1 MTLLLSIEGNIGSG
15 KSTLVHKLREK
26 YANNK
31 DICFLDEPVSEWE
44 KIQDSQG
51 KSMLEKYYGN
61 QEKYAFAFQMMAYI
75 SRLAPLRK
83 ALKQNYKVIITE
95 RSVYTDKM
103 VFAKMLYDDKKIE
116 DVEYQ
121 IYVKWFSEFLDD
133 IPTPHI
139 VYVQTNP
146 EIAKTRVDKRARKG
160 ETIPLEYLKNCHKYH
175 ENWLIDNSHRNMFLW
190 CCDEVETLMKETNP
204 EILKKYLLTLDGNID
219 ITVNTK
225 QPDLWIELIN
235 NFINN

>member
-15 KSTLVHKLREK
+15 KSTLVTKLKENYK
-26 YANNK
+26 NNK

-83 ALKQNYKVIITE
+83 ALKENYKVIITE

-121 IYVKWFSEFLDD
+121 IYNNWFNEFLND
-133 IPTPHI
+133 IPIPHI

-146 EIAKTRVDKRARKG
+146 EIAKARVDKRARKG
-160 ETIPLEYLKNCHKYH
+160 ETIPLEYLTNCHNYH
-175 ENWLIDNSHRNMFLW
+175 ENWLTNNNYLDISFW
-190 CCDEVETLMKETNP
+190 CCHEMNSEYIE
-204 EILKKYLLTLDGNID
+204 KYLLKLDGNVD
-219 ITVNTK
+219 ITINTK
-225 QPDLWIELIN
+225 QPKQWIKQIDDFIGIN
-235 NFINN
+235 K